1 MQSPPR
7 ADPPYVPI
15 RHTAWPVRR
24 TPRWLFAAGL
34 AIVVAGVLVGLAVH
48 PSRSQRATDLN
59 GFLTDMKYDIQ
70 SCAGGVR
77 DSLTAMRAINAGTS
91 HDVGT
96 AIGIA
101 TYGSGNCSPANN
113 MQLDDLVG
121 YQVHESLS
129 SFRLDRVVYG
139 LVDWATPDALRVQ
152 ADVAAVLRAQ
162 GTARAAATT
171 KLDSDLKILD
181 AQRAYLD
188 KIMMAAM
195 TAIGGHRTAAPPA
208 GLKSTSAT
216 GAPGTLPRHGP
227 PKADVLQGHGERGLP
242 GGGEPGG
249 TRRRRLHPVKRG
261 QDTPDHLLG
270 PGRGHVGVAKL
281 QFVLEVVAAVPLH
294 HVEQQQ

>member
-48 PSRSQRATDLN
+48 PSKSQRAADLN
-59 GFLTDMKYDIQ
+59 GFLTDMTTDIQ

-77 DSLTAMRAINAGTS
+77 DSLTALRSIDAGTS

-121 YQVHESLS
+121 YQVQESLS

-152 ADVAAVLRAQ
+152 NDVAAILRAQ
-162 GTARAAATT
+162 GAARATATT
-171 KLDSDLKILD
+171 KLNSDLKVLD

-188 KIMMAAM
+188 KIMLAA
-195 TAIGGHRTAAPPA
+195 I
-208 GLKSTSAT
+208 SAT
-216 GAPGTLPRHGP
+216 GASGRP
-227 PKADVLQGHGERGLP
+227 PPLP
-242 GGGEPGG
+242 G
-249 TRRRRLHPVKRG
+249 
-261 QDTPDHLLG
+261 
-270 PGRGHVGVAKL
+270 
-281 QFVLEVVAAVPLH
+281 
-294 HVEQQQ
+294 

>member
-48 PSRSQRATDLN
+48 PSKSQRAADLN
-59 GFLTDMKYDIQ
+59 GFLTDMTTDIQ

-77 DSLTAMRAINAGTS
+77 DSLTAMRAIEAGTS

-121 YQVHESLS
+121 YQVQESLS

-188 KIMMAAM
+188 KIMMAA
-195 TAIGGHRTAAPPA
+195 I
-208 GLKSTSAT
+208 SAT
-216 GAPGTLPRHGP
+216 GASGRP
-227 PKADVLQGHGERGLP
+227 PPLP
-242 GGGEPGG
+242 G
-249 TRRRRLHPVKRG
+249 
-261 QDTPDHLLG
+261 
-270 PGRGHVGVAKL
+270 
-281 QFVLEVVAAVPLH
+281 
-294 HVEQQQ
+294 